1 MGHSKS
7 ETIAAIKVGDIIR
20 IRTAGG
26 PDKPTRYHV
35 RKIRGNKARELD
47 VSGLRGAARTI
58 VDAGDA
64 IWLREHVSG
73 QRRARADARVRRVI
87 SIEIVG
93 APEQWRLE
101 NARPRAQAPERPGIS
116 IDTAAARA
124 RLPMGYDVG
133 ITNGGFVALHCEM
146 NGEMAEVNVERVSA
160 WEAVVDAWEDA
171 EKRALKALTIESLL
185 ARSEKAMSKQWE
197 ESAIELEADLV
208 EAKQARDGALVALG
222 QLANITRGEH
232 PGNEPLADVQPSAV
246 VIEVAAALLRSRDR
260 ESALR
265 DRPWHVGVDWALP
278 VRMQGGGG

>member
-101 NARPRAQAPERPGIS
+101 NARPRQADLQAKTAGIS
-116 IDTAAARA
+116 IDFAAARA
-124 RLPMGYDVG
+124 RLPPGYDVG
-133 ITNGGFVALHCEM
+133 ITGGGFVAMH
-146 NGEMAEVNVERVSA
+146 GENEVNVERASA
-160 WEAVVDAWEDA
+160 WEAVTDAWEDDA
-171 EKRALKALTIESLL
+171 ARAKNVLACESFLV
-185 ARSEKAMSKQWE
+185 RSEKATSKQWE
-197 ESAIELEADLV
+197 ESAVELEAELV
-208 EAKQARDGALVALG
+208 EAKQTRDGALVALG

-278 VRMQGGGG
+278 VRMQGGGW